1 MKPFWIIISFV
12 ALIVIIA
19 LAFSNADTVTTD
31 KMARLS
37 YYGIWG
43 LVATSALLASPI
55 KLTDALRNI
64 AIWLVVIFALV
75 GGYSL
80 RYEIQDFASRVTAG
94 VVPGSPVSRYS
105 ENGKTVS
112 LERAANGHF
121 QTRALING
129 KTMTLTVD
137 TGASVVV
144 LSYDDA
150 AAANIDV
157 GRLSYS
163 VSVNTANGS
172 TNAAPVIIDHL
183 QIGNIERDN
192 VRALVSRPGD
202 LSESLLGMSFLDR
215 LSGYSVRGDRII
227 LVD

>member
-1 MKPFWIIISFV
+1 MKPFWIIISSI

-31 KMARLS
+31 KIAQLS

-43 LVATSALLASPI
+43 LAAASALLASPI

-64 AIWLVVIFALV
+64 AIWLVVIFALMS
-75 GGYSL
+75 GYSL

-94 VVPGSPVSRYS
+94 IIPGSPVSSYS

-121 QTRALING
+121 QMRASING
-129 KTMTLTVD
+129 IPITLTVD
-137 TGASVVV
+137 TGASAVV
-144 LSYDDA
+144 LTYDDA

-157 GRLSYS
+157 GRLSYN
-163 VSVNTANGS
+163 VSVKTANGS
-172 TNAAPVIIDHL
+172 TNAAPVIVDHL